1 MNKGVAIGVPVV
13 LLGLTIG
20 GFRFMEKVDNG
31 NVGIEYSMNGGV
43 RDKALG
49 QGVHWV
55 FLDKVTQYPIRT
67 QTVKQNI
74 GLATRD
80 GKKTTV
86 KVTYTYHVDSTKA
99 VSLYKK
105 FGSANIET
113 IENGWLAQKLQ
124 KSGRETLSNY
134 TLLDVMGSES
144 AKVQGAIFG
153 EFPKIC

>member
-1 MNKGVAIGVPVV
+1 
-13 LLGLTIG
+13 
-20 GFRFMEKVDNG
+20 MEKVDNG

>member
-80 GKKTTV
+80 GKK
-86 KVTYTYHVDSTKA
+86 D
-99 VSLYKK
+99 
-105 FGSANIET
+105 N
-113 IENGWLAQKLQ
+113 
-124 KSGRETLSNY
+124 
-134 TLLDVMGSES
+134 
-144 AKVQGAIFG
+144 
-153 EFPKIC
+153 C